1 MCYNTKLYMNYIIK
15 YFLLILILLFT
26 ACQSEEILGP
36 EDTYEEYT
44 VVQAEIIAGKYF
56 PSVRFTKT
64 LPLGIPYDI
73 NKAEL
78 KNVTAYLVKNE
89 VQVIPLIY
97 TSEGLYKP
105 LYDFYV
111 QEGETYELYAESN
124 KKFIYGRTLIPYIPQ
139 INTVGYNGA
148 NYSLTAEVK
157 AKLNEVYGAL
167 WIVSGTQPGTAVDF
181 YSVTTPAT
189 TPYGTVGVRT
199 SSLPELYRSADY
211 SNNRY
216 IQVYSFDTSFRNYFY
231 SRSSGG
237 EINDP
242 FIQGGG
248 AIEWN
253 MQGDKV
259 IGMFIGVALGE
270 IIKVN
275 P

>member
-1 MCYNTKLYMNYIIK
+1 MNYFKK
-15 YFLLILILLFT
+15 YFYFTFILIFT

-36 EDTYEEYT
+36 EDTYEEFT
-44 VVQAEIIAGKYF
+44 VVQAEIMAGKYF

-78 KNVTAYLVKNE
+78 KNVTAYLVKND

-97 TSEGLYKP
+97 TNEGLYKP

-111 QEGETYELYAESN
+111 EEGETYELYADYVD
-124 KKFIYGRTLIPYIPQ
+124 KFIYGKTIIPYVPE
-139 INTVGYNGA
+139 INTVYYDGA
-148 NYSLTAEVK
+148 SYFLAAELQ
-157 AKLNEVYGAL
+157 AKVNEVYCAL
-167 WIVSGTQPGTAVDF
+167 WIVSGNPPGMAEDF
-181 YSVTTPAT
+181 YSITTPVTTP
-189 TPYGTVGVRT
+189 YNTVGVRT
-199 SSLPELYRSADY
+199 SPLPEQYRSPVY
-211 SNNRY
+211 SNDRY
-216 IQVYSFDTSFRNYFY
+216 IQVYSFDKSFRNYFY
-231 SRSSGG
+231 SRSSGA

-259 IGMFIGVALGE
+259 IGMFVGVAKGV
-270 IIKVN
+270 IVKVN
-275 P
+275 Q

>member
-1 MCYNTKLYMNYIIK
+1 MKNFQKYYWLTII
-15 YFLLILILLFT
+15 LFFT
-26 ACQSEEILGP
+26 GCQTEEILGP

-44 VVQAEIIAGKYF
+44 VVQAEIIAGKNF
-56 PSVRFTKT
+56 PSVRITKT

-78 KNVTAYLVKNE
+78 KNITAYLVKNE
-89 VQVIPLIY
+89 VQVIPLVY
-97 TSEGLYKP
+97 AGEGLYKP

-111 QEGETYELYAESN
+111 EEGETYELFAESN
-124 KKFIYGRTLIPYIPQ
+124 KKFIYGKTVIPYKPQ
-139 INTVGYNGA
+139 INTVSYNGA
-148 NYSLTAEVK
+148 DYSLTAEVR

-167 WIVSGTQPGTAVDF
+167 WIVSGAQPGTAEDF

-199 SSLPELYRSADY
+199 SSLPDLYRSPVY
-211 SNNRY
+211 SDNRY
-216 IQVYSFDTSFRNYFY
+216 IQVYSFDKSFRNYFY
-231 SRSSGG
+231 SRTSGS

-253 MQGDKV
+253 MQGDRV
-259 IGMFIGVALGE
+259 IGMFIGLAKGDIL
-270 IIKVN
+270 KVN
-275 P
+275 Q

>member
-1 MCYNTKLYMNYIIK
+1 MNCHRK
-15 YFLLILILLFT
+15 YYLLILILLFT
-26 ACQSEEILGP
+26 ACQSEDILTP
-36 EDTYEEYT
+36 EDTYEEFT

-78 KNVTAYLVKNE
+78 KNVTSYLVKNE

-97 TSEGLYKP
+97 TSKGLYKP

-111 QEGETYELYAESN
+111 EEGETYELFAEYN
-124 KKFIYGRTLIPYIPQ
+124 KKFIYGKTIIPYAPEIKS
-139 INTVGYNGA
+139 VYYDGAGYFL
-148 NYSLTAEVK
+148 SAEIK
-157 AKLNEVYGAL
+157 AKVNEVYCAL
-167 WIVSGTQPGTAVDF
+167 WIISGNPPGMADDF
-181 YSVTTPAT
+181 YTVTTPAAT
-189 TPYGTVGVRT
+189 SLTTVGVRT
-199 SSLPELYRSADY
+199 STFPDEYRSPVY
-211 SNNRY
+211 SNYRY
-216 IQVYSFDTSFRNYFY
+216 IQVFSYDKSFRNYFY
-231 SRSSGG
+231 SRSSGS

-259 IGMFIGVALGE
+259 IGMFVGVAIGD
-270 IIKVN
+270 IVKVN
-275 P
+275 Q

>member
-1 MCYNTKLYMNYIIK
+1 MNYIIK
-15 YFLLILILLFT
+15 YCLITLILFFA

-36 EDTYEEYT
+36 EDTYEEFT

-111 QEGETYELYAESN
+111 GEGETFELYAESN
-124 KKFIYGRTLIPYIPQ
+124 KKFIYGKTVIPYEPQ

-157 AKLNEVYGAL
+157 ARLNEVYGAL
-167 WIVSGTQPGTAVDF
+167 WIVAGNEPGVADDF
-181 YSVTTPAT
+181 YSVSTPAT
-189 TPYGTVGVRT
+189 TTYSIVGVRT
-199 SSLPELYRSADY
+199 SSLPEQYRSPFY
-211 SNNRY
+211 SNSRY
-216 IQVYSFDTSFRNYFY
+216 IQVYSFDKSFRNYFY
-231 SRSSGG
+231 SRTSGS

-259 IGMFIGVALGE
+259 IGMFVGIARGE
-270 IIKVN
+270 IIQVN
-275 P
+275 Q